1 MHLRAKDK
9 VGVAIQKFSAPF
21 LNPQLLFYRL
31 HSLSKVGVL
40 RTRIVSQARLSLE
53 TRTRR
58 QSTSDKFSLA
68 RWVVAV
74 RDSQAKFENQGIH
87 FFIG

>member
-21 LNPQLLFYRL
+21 LNPQLLFYT
-31 HSLSKVGVL
+31 HYKVGVP
-40 RTRIVSQARLSLE
+40 RTRIVSQSRLSLE